1 MFLSLSIK
9 GLDSIP
15 AVLTYEKYLQVVQEH
30 HPISKAAE
38 LRIDLGDAILRSAR
52 GEFDP
57 ILMTDLSRKD
67 FENERYYDLLD
78 AGLKIPTWLGASI
91 DLSYNNN
98 EGIYLNPESK
108 TPQTGLVQMGISL
121 PIGQGL
127 FIDKRRTQLRK
138 AQLSL
143 DMEASNRR
151 IILNDLLYEAS
162 IAYWKWFN
170 AYNRNEVYEEAIEL
184 AEQRFDAIKVSATL
198 GEKPFVDTLEA
209 GIQVQNR
216 DLMLQEARLSLNN
229 ARLLLSTFLWLDGG
243 IPIELEE
250 NTLPPPIDSLDI
262 TSSAIMGNLDVQELI
277 ISHPEIIASRL
288 KIEQLEFDV
297 ALRREMLK
305 PKLDLKYNAISEYT
319 NSDFMN
325 FNSDDYVLGLA
336 FEFPVLLRKERGQ
349 QKIAEL
355 AVMENQLDL
364 QSMTQQFWFNTRS
377 AMNNWDI
384 TRSQID
390 LYETTVTDYF
400 DLLLAERELFNV
412 GESSLFL
419 VNSRELGYV
428 NARVKIIE
436 LITKNKIAETTTKYS
451 LTLINPE
458 L

>member
-1 MFLSLSIK
+1 MRAQ
-9 GLDSIP
+9 DSIP
-15 AVLTYEKYLQVVQEH
+15 AVLTYENFLQVVQEH

-38 LRIDLGDAILRSAR
+38 LRIDLGNAILRSAR

-57 ILMTDLSRKD
+57 VLVTDLSRKD

-98 EGIYLNPESK
+98 EGVYLNPESK
-108 TPQTGLVQMGISL
+108 TPQTGLVQMGISIPL
-121 PIGQGL
+121 GQGL
-127 FIDKRRTQLRK
+127 FIDQRRNQLRK
-138 AQLSL
+138 AQISL

-151 IILNDLLYEAS
+151 IILNDLLYES
-162 IAYWKWFN
+162 SLAYWNWFN
-170 AYNRNEVYEEAIEL
+170 SYNNMQVYEEALDL
-184 AEQRFDAIKVSATL
+184 AQQRFDAVKISASL

-216 DLMLQEARLSLNN
+216 SLMLQEASLSLNN

-250 NTLPPPIDSLDI
+250 NTVPPPIDSLDI
-262 TSSAIMGNLDVQELI
+262 TSSTVMGNLDVQELI
-277 ISHPEIIASRL
+277 LSHPEIIASKL

-297 ALRREMLK
+297 ALKREMLK

-319 NSDFMN
+319 NNDFIN
-325 FNSDDYVLGLA
+325 FNSDDYVFGLA
-336 FEFPVLLRKERGQ
+336 FELPVLFRKERGQ
-349 QKIAEL
+349 QKIAQL
-355 AVMENQLDL
+355 AVRENQLDL
-364 QSMTQQFWFNTRS
+364 QATTQQFWFNTRS
-377 AMNNWDI
+377 AMNDWDV
-384 TRSQID
+384 TRSQIE
-390 LYETTVTDYF
+390 LYETTVADYF
-400 DLLLAERELFNV
+400 DLLLAERELFDA

-436 LITKNKIAETTTKYS
+436 LIAKNKVAETTTKYS
-451 LTLINPE
+451 LTLINSE